1 MSNIYYVDDDF
12 EGVRV
17 DKYLGEILPDISR
30 SYIQKLL
37 KDGKIAVNQSSIN
50 PNYKIS
56 END

>member
-30 SYIQKLL
+30 VLYSKTAKKPAYFSK
-37 KDGKIAVNQSSIN
+37 
-50 PNYKIS
+50 
-56 END
+56 

>member
-37 KDGKIAVNQSSIN
+37 KSQHILVIN
-50 PNYKIS
+50 ACAKLITKLKRTI
-56 END
+56 

>member
-17 DKYLGEILPDISR
+17 VKYLGRILPDISR

-37 KDGKIAVNQSSIN
+37 KAMHILVNKIACAS
-50 PNYKIS
+50 
-56 END
+56 

>member
-37 KDGKIAVNQSSIN
+37 KSQHILVNKCVCKAN
-50 PNYKIS
+50 
-56 END
+56 